1 MLSTPTKYIG
11 IDIFQHDNEPVGYFY
26 TLECVAGNGEFQDYN
41 HYPTNDEIDT
51 FANEMKTVY
60 PL

>member
-1 MLSTPTKYIG
+1 MTAPTKYTG
-11 IDIFQHDNEPVGYFY
+11 IDLHEETNEPFGYFY
-26 TLECVAGNGEFQDYN
+26 ILECTGGNGEYEAYD